1 MGVYCDGS
9 YGIQPGLI
17 YSFPVTCEK
26 GEWNIVQGSTLYI
39 PHWILCLNSS
49 FSFSSSSKWLII
61 CLKNV

>member
-26 GEWNIVQGSTLYI
+26 GEWNIVQGRYI

-49 FSFSSSSKWLII
+49 FSFSSSSKWLVI